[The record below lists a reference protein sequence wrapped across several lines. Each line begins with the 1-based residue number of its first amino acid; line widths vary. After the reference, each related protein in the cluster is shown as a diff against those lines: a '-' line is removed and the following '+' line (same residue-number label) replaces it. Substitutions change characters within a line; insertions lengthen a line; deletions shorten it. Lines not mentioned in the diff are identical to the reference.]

1 MIVRKNLKNF
11 NMRKKCLLLMVGVMA
26 MAMSAGAATR
36 SPKDDIARNLTIFN
50 SLYKALQTS
59 YVDSINADET
69 MRNAIDAM
77 LGEID
82 PYTEYYPED
91 EQEDFMSISTG
102 EYGGIGSYIQQRP
115 GKDVI
120 VSQPREGSPAA
131 KAGLRPGD
139 VFVAI
144 DGDSTA
150 GWTSAQVSERLKGQ
164 AGTPV
169 KVTVK
174 RPFVQDSILTFD
186 IMREKIEINPIPYY
200 GILPDG
206 KTGYINLSTFNE
218 KSSGQVKDAY
228 LDMKGKGMEALV
240 LDLRGNGGGILD
252 GAVGILSHFLPKG
265 TEVLRTRGR
274 GLLNEKV
281 YKTTGKPL
289 DTEIPLAV
297 LIDGNSA
304 SSSEILTGA
313 IQDLDRGIV
322 VGQRSFGKGL
332 VQSTR
337 QLPYNGLLKVT
348 IARYYTPSG
357 RCVQALDYSHRNRD
371 GSVART
377 PDSLT
382 NVFYTRNGRE
392 VRDGGGITPDIKV
405 ELPNPNR
412 LVYNIVTDNWNFD
425 YATRFRAQND
435 TVASPE
441 EWVVT
446 DSLFNDFKAFIDPEK
461 FHYDKMCEMIV
472 DELAKAA
479 NTEGYDTP
487 EVKEQIEA
495 LRGLLKH
502 DLNHDLDTHREMI
515 ERYLSSEIMQ
525 RYYYD
530 RGMIIEGL
538 RHDPVL
544 ESALETL
551 YSPEKYKATLT
562 PAKN

>member
-1 MIVRKNLKNF
+1 
-11 NMRKKCLLLMVGVMA
+11 MRKQQLLWIIMAVMA
-26 MAMSAGAATR
+26 GVSVCAETR
-36 SPKDDIARNLTIFN
+36 SPKDDISRNLTIFN

-91 EQEDFMSISTG
+91 EQEDFLSISTG

-115 GKDVI
+115 GKPVI

-139 VFVAI
+139 IFMAI
-144 DGDSTA
+144 DGDTVT
-150 GWTSAQVSERLKGQ
+150 GWTSSQVSERLKGQ

-174 RPFVQDSILTFD
+174 RPYVQDSILTFN
-186 IMREKIEINPIPYY
+186 IIREKIELTPIPYY

-218 KSSGQVKDAY
+218 KSANQVKEAY
-228 LDMKGKGMEALV
+228 LDMKANGMEALV

-252 GAVGILSHFLPKG
+252 GAVQILGHFLPKG

-304 SSSEILTGA
+304 SSSEIVTGA

-322 VGQRSFGKGL
+322 VGTRSFGKGL

-405 ELPNPNR
+405 DLPNPNR
-412 LVYNIVTDNWNFD
+412 LVYNIVTDNWSFD
-425 YATRFRAQND
+425 YATRFRALND
-435 TVASPE
+435 TVASPHD
-441 EWVVT
+441 WVLT
-446 DSLFNDFKAFIDPEK
+446 DSVFEDFKAFIDPDK

-472 DELAKAA
+472 DELEKATK
-479 NTEGYDTP
+479 TEGYDTP
-487 EVKEQIEA
+487 EVKEQIEI
-495 LRGLLKH
+495 LRGMLKH
-502 DLNHDLDTHREMI
+502 NLNHDLDINREMI
-515 ERYLSSEIMQ
+515 DRYLSSEIMQ
-525 RYYYD
+525 RYYFD
-530 RGMIIEGL
+530 QGMIIEGL

-544 ESALETL
+544 NAALDVL
-551 YSPEKYKATLT
+551 YSPEKYKATLN
-562 PAKN
+562 P

>member
-26 MAMSAGAATR
+26 MALSAGAATR

-91 EQEDFMSISTG
+91 EQDDFMSISTG

-487 EVKEQIEA
+487 EVKDQIEA

-551 YSPEKYKATLT
+551 YSPEKYKATLS
-562 PAKN
+562 PGKN